1 MSDEEKTQLVWTPPN
16 PVLPGIVEAEYKGH
30 TIRMEPVGAFEYD
43 FIIDGK
49 FRFAGTDNFVTTEAI
64 AMFQIDNP
72 GQQVKTGVVV
82 TQL

>member
-1 MSDEEKTQLVWTPPN
+1 MSDEENPKLVWTAPDPKYQ
-16 PVLPGIVEAEYKGH
+16 GRVEAEYKGR

-49 FRFAGTDNFVTTEAI
+49 FRFAGTDDFLTTEAM

-72 GQQVKTGVVV
+72 GEQVKTGVVV